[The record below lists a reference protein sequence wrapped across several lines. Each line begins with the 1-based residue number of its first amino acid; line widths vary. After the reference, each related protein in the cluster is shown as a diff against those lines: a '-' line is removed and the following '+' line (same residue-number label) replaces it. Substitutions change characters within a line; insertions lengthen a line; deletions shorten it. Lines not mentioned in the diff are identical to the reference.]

1 MPTDQTPAADP
12 AARPPIPTSVRVAVI
27 AMGVLAALM
36 LVNAGLTW
44 YAFDTFVDALV
55 EGNDDVD
62 RGQAETAL
70 RQNILVYGLLG
81 LLIALSAWFLPRRQP
96 WARWV
101 GLATSAALALL
112 TIFSTLL
119 AGGVTVFSL
128 LIAVLSIAAVTSL
141 MARTTRDYVP
151 RLGAR
156 S

>member
-1 MPTDQTPAADP
+1 MPTDQTPAGD
-12 AARPPIPTSVRVAVI
+12 AAPHPPMPTSVRVAVI

-44 YAFDTFVDALV
+44 YAFDSFADAIV
-55 EGNDDVD
+55 EGSDVERD
-62 RGQAETAL
+62 QAETAL
-70 RQNILVYGLLG
+70 RQNMVVYGLLG

-112 TIFSTLL
+112 TIFSILV

-128 LIAVLSIAAVTSL
+128 LIAVLSVAAVTSL

-151 RLGAR
+151 GLGSRA
-156 S
+156 